1 MTLFWGYGRC
11 FRAYTAF
18 LLILGSQSTGSC
30 IHLPYHYKPSRT
42 WVDLILYYLMSPV
55 SGHGRFPKHSG
66 RNIRL
71 FAGSSSCPWQRL
83 VQPTWSGVPPSE
95 GGTWALSFWLW
106 FDSPPTLL
114 DMSRN
119 SIWVFGLHPSAQ
131 GNVLIA
137 YCALHTGITTGI
149 DAEGLHDE
157 WVECHC
163 VTIPSFST
171 YGWETHR
178 TGRNKSQK
186 RDMVATML

>member
-1 MTLFWGYGRC
+1 MTLISDTAYFYFIILCFCYTLFPLMSRWLFFNEIKMPMLKSSKQWHCFEDMGGASS

-42 WVDLILYYLMSPV
+42 WVDLILYYLVSPV

-95 GGTWALSFWLW
+95 GGTWMLSFRLW

-119 SIWVFGLHPSAQ
+119 SIWVFDLHPSAQ
-131 GNVLIA
+131 GNVL
-137 YCALHTGITTGI
+137 
-149 DAEGLHDE
+149 
-157 WVECHC
+157 
-163 VTIPSFST
+163 F
-171 YGWETHR
+171 
-178 TGRNKSQK
+178 
-186 RDMVATML
+186 MLG